1 MNKNVLLLFKKYKT
15 DTDATATNRG
25 FLYQYLKT
33 LKVWIDDAL
42 NNTKNEIFCETE
54 DDIKEVN
61 PDVKSFKFTQVKCY
75 SRNLGT
81 IDDEIQKTIYN
92 FFMLTNLYPDYN
104 GQFYF
109 ETNTNIKINDNLLK
123 NWHKDQENMGQALIT
138 ECKIKVKDILEGVVK
153 EKRKSEIKKID
164 ESITGLDPSMSEK
177 KDSLE
182 KEKET
187 VIKEFDQLFGR
198 INDDHHLESF
208 VKSIKWNF
216 EQVKGEEAVCTIKQE
231 CEKSLKEYTDKYTY
245 LLLTRLLT
253 EIYLCSANTEVD
265 NRKLNKNLLDQIIEE
280 SNQEMEAKI
289 PDFISNSLDQ
299 INEKIDGLHNKVD
312 EVKDILGEVPK
323 APKYNYEKM
332 LDMYSIKIDS
342 FLKEEMPLPFESKL
356 DNDLINNS
364 YFNGFFD
371 VRTWRSTIINQISMI
386 SKEAISN
393 RIVREK
399 VIELHDICQL
409 DLSYEEFKTTMREKN
424 DWILR
429 EIPDD
434 ETTKDIRPL
443 LSELNSLL
451 NKRYNKVLML
461 TGESGS
467 GKTHLL
473 KTILSSNK
481 IKKGLGYSSIRIP
494 VNVNDIEE
502 KGFEEELISSIN
514 HFLATNFSDITDI
527 NEFITKHEK
536 DGINFRVI
544 FIIDN
549 LHILFNSNAK
559 IYNDIKKTI
568 KSYTKNDWI
577 SWCISINELDQYLI
591 MDNSN
596 FLKEYCFSN
605 TSENDALNLFVN
617 MSSVNNKNG
626 VCYKILNNHGI
637 GANIIDQLPD
647 NPHINIIN
655 NIKMLMQNPLICHVY
670 VKTVNNHEKEFY
682 NICYFDFIK
691 RYSEVKKTEMKEHS
705 KRNLSSNEKD
715 ADIDD
720 DINKVVDLL
729 IKNKKLT
736 YLKKETDQLFPSK
749 ECYEELLSVHLV
761 SKRFRQIQD
770 PLGERTTV
778 LIDFVFPLYWGF
790 KILYYFRMNDNWA
803 EFSSLRKSF
812 SDLENELF
820 TYELLYLDMDIEN
833 NIKILTEEILHSL
846 ESYHGKELLFFVAV
860 KTSVKCRGIIFN
872 ELLEREKLFLNKKE
886 TFGLL
891 YFLLHINA
899 RVDNKCK
906 ILGRNLNRISEYEL
920 GVYLESLCK
929 KMFSELK
936 DLEKL
941 KKCISEFICSR
952 NTEISSTI
960 GEIAA
965 KNFSRLV
972 DGFPLEDVINIHL
985 INFLSNNLEK
995 INETKNKHSGFT
1007 YIDYFLR
1014 FLFRILIE
1022 NSNDDRFLLHKIL
1035 LNKNLYYLDEE
1046 EGEKFK
1052 PIAHIL
1058 RSNSAIAYGSYYK
1071 QLSPDKKKIFK
1082 GLYIKCIENLLK
1094 SDLTSDRKL
1103 AFHFISNTLRNPDD
1117 ENLFLENEFIPLLK
1131 IIYEDAELK
1140 DFNEGRKCFYERNIN
1155 TTSK

>member
-1 MNKNVLLLFKKYKT
+1 
-15 DTDATATNRG
+15 
-25 FLYQYLKT
+25 
-33 LKVWIDDAL
+33 
-42 NNTKNEIFCETE
+42 
-54 DDIKEVN
+54 
-61 PDVKSFKFTQVKCY
+61 
-75 SRNLGT
+75 
-81 IDDEIQKTIYN
+81 
-92 FFMLTNLYPDYN
+92 
-104 GQFYF
+104 
-109 ETNTNIKINDNLLK
+109 
-123 NWHKDQENMGQALIT
+123 
-138 ECKIKVKDILEGVVK
+138 
-153 EKRKSEIKKID
+153 
-164 ESITGLDPSMSEK
+164 
-177 KDSLE
+177 
-182 KEKET
+182 
-187 VIKEFDQLFGR
+187 
-198 INDDHHLESF
+198 
-208 VKSIKWNF
+208 
-216 EQVKGEEAVCTIKQE
+216 
-231 CEKSLKEYTDKYTY
+231 
-245 LLLTRLLT
+245 
-253 EIYLCSANTEVD
+253 
-265 NRKLNKNLLDQIIEE
+265 
-280 SNQEMEAKI
+280 
-289 PDFISNSLDQ
+289 
-299 INEKIDGLHNKVD
+299 
-312 EVKDILGEVPK
+312 
-323 APKYNYEKM
+323 
-332 LDMYSIKIDS
+332 
-342 FLKEEMPLPFESKL
+342 
-356 DNDLINNS
+356 
-364 YFNGFFD
+364 
-371 VRTWRSTIINQISMI
+371 
-386 SKEAISN
+386 
-393 RIVREK
+393 
-399 VIELHDICQL
+399 
-409 DLSYEEFKTTMREKN
+409 
-424 DWILR
+424 
-429 EIPDD
+429 
-434 ETTKDIRPL
+434 
-443 LSELNSLL
+443 
-451 NKRYNKVLML
+451 
-461 TGESGS
+461 
-467 GKTHLL
+467 
-473 KTILSSNK
+473 
-481 IKKGLGYSSIRIP
+481 
-494 VNVNDIEE
+494 
-502 KGFEEELISSIN
+502 
-514 HFLATNFSDITDI
+514 
-527 NEFITKHEK
+527 
-536 DGINFRVI
+536 
-544 FIIDN
+544 
-549 LHILFNSNAK
+549 
-559 IYNDIKKTI
+559 I

-637 GANIIDQLPD
+637 GANIIDELPD
-647 NPHINIIN
+647 SPHINIIN

-790 KILYYFRMNDNWA
+790 KILFYFRMNDNWA

-812 SDLENELF
+812 PDLENELF

-860 KTSVKCRGIIFN
+860 KTSVKFRGIIFN
-872 ELLEREKLFLNKKE
+872 ELLGREKLFLNKKE

-899 RVDNKCK
+899 RVDKKCE

-952 NTEISSTI
+952 NKEISSTI

-965 KNFSRLV
+965 KNFARLV

-985 INFLSNNLEK
+985 INFLSSNLEK

-1014 FLFRILIE
+1014 FLFRTLIE
-1022 NSNDDRFLLHKIL
+1022 NSTGNRFLLHKIL
-1035 LNKNLYYLDEE
+1035 LNENLYYLDEE
-1046 EGEKFK
+1046 EGKEFQT
-1052 PIAHIL
+1052 IAHIL

-1071 QLSPDKKKIFK
+1071 QLIPDKKIFK
-1082 GLYIKCIENLLK
+1082 DLYIECIKDLLK
-1094 SDLTSDRKL
+1094 SDLPSDRKL
-1103 AFHFISNTLRNPDD
+1103 AFHFISNTLRNPEDP
-1117 ENLFLENEFIPLLK
+1117 NLSLENEFIPLLNT
-1131 IIYEDAELK
+1131 IYEDERLNE
-1140 DFNEGRKCFYERNIN
+1140 FNERRKCFYERNIN
-1155 TTSK
+1155 TSSE

>member
-1 MNKNVLLLFKKYKT
+1 MDDKFKK
-15 DTDATATNRG
+15 ATARITCG
-25 FLYQYLKT
+25 GKFGTAFL
-33 LKVWIDDAL
+33 IDSSHAITAYHVVKRSVKGCPINLVFPLLGESGDRSAQLL
-42 NNTKNEIFCETE
+42 NTRDKFNTGIDFAILQLDEPIENIETFQLTAKELTSELSWSAYGLPSTREITGGQ
-54 DDIKEVN
+54 
-61 PDVKSFKFTQVKCY
+61 SFKGDVSMSVKQHISQYDIDLDCIKPVIIDPKY
-75 SRNLGT
+75 VVSGASGSAVMV
-81 IDDEIQKTIYN
+81 DDEVVAILSHR
-92 FFMLTNLYPDYN
+92 MPGGSL
-104 GQFYF
+104 GAVS
-109 ETNTNIKINDNLLK
+109 IKIARDLL
-123 NWHKDQENMGQALIT
+123 NEYNIPFKDDTKSELD
-138 ECKIKVKDILEGVVK
+138 KILE
-153 EKRKSEIKKID
+153 
-164 ESITGLDPSMSEK
+164 
-177 KDSLE
+177 
-182 KEKET
+182 
-187 VIKEFDQLFGR
+187 
-198 INDDHHLESF
+198 
-208 VKSIKWNF
+208 
-216 EQVKGEEAVCTIKQE
+216 
-231 CEKSLKEYTDKYTY
+231 
-245 LLLTRLLT
+245 
-253 EIYLCSANTEVD
+253 
-265 NRKLNKNLLDQIIEE
+265 
-280 SNQEMEAKI
+280 
-289 PDFISNSLDQ
+289 
-299 INEKIDGLHNKVD
+299 
-312 EVKDILGEVPK
+312 
-323 APKYNYEKM
+323 
-332 LDMYSIKIDS
+332 MYSIKIKDY
-342 FLKEEMPLPFESKL
+342 LKNNMNLPFESKL

-371 VRTWRSTIINQISMI
+371 MSTWRSTIINQISMI
-386 SKEAISN
+386 SKEANSN

-399 VIELHDICQL
+399 VKELHDICQF

-481 IKKGLGYSSIRIP
+481 IQKGLGNYSIRIP
-494 VNVNDIEE
+494 INVNDIEE
-502 KGFEEELISSIN
+502 KGFEEELISRLN

-527 NEFITKHEK
+527 NEFITNHEK
-536 DGINFRVI
+536 KGIKFRVI

-637 GANIIDQLPD
+637 GANIIDELPD
-647 NPHINIIN
+647 NTDINIIN

-670 VKTVNNHEKEFY
+670 VKTVSNHEKEFY

-736 YLKKETDQLFPSK
+736 YLKKETDQLFPSN

-770 PLGERTTV
+770 PLGERTTA

-790 KILYYFRMNDNWA
+790 KILFYFRMDDNWA

-812 SDLENELF
+812 PDLENELF

-899 RVDNKCK
+899 RVDKKCE
-906 ILGRNLNRISEYEL
+906 ILGRNLDRISKYEL

-941 KKCISEFICSR
+941 KRCISEFICSG

-965 KNFSRLV
+965 KNFARLV
-972 DGFPLEDVINIHL
+972 DGFPLEDVIDIHL

-995 INETKNKHSGFT
+995 INETKNKQSGFT

-1103 AFHFISNTLRNPDD
+1103 AFHFISNTLRNPEDQ
-1117 ENLFLENEFIPLLK
+1117 NLSLENEFIPLLNT
-1131 IIYEDAELK
+1131 IYEDERLNE
-1140 DFNEGRKCFYERNIN
+1140 FNEGRKCFYERNIN
-1155 TTSK
+1155 TSSE